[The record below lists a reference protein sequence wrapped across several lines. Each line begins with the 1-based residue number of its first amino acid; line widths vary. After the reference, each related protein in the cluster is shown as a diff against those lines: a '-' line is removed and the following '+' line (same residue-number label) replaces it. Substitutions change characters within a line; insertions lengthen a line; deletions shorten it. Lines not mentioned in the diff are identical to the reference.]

1 MISVGSL
8 HDTLDSVA
16 LKRPKRAG
24 TAHSE
29 LSRSLIGRRNDFFGK
44 GETEQFF
51 AIEGDPRTAPLTMDI
66 R

>member
-1 MISVGSL
+1 MISL
-8 HDTLDSVA
+8 A
-16 LKRPKRAG
+16 
-24 TAHSE
+24 
-29 LSRSLIGRRNDFFGK
+29 K